1 MILNREVPN
10 SEYRIYQAYGSA
22 MAVILTLGI
31 VGNVLSVLVLLKV
44 RMILIYI
51 PLYSA
56 YVWVKSK
63 GAHAPPPGW
72 PPGIWHLLFFLA
84 KFPTMRALSLV
95 KCPPPKGFFRDQI
108 PCPPGWSDK
117 TQIDFRKPEWGFQ
130 HCHFYYFC
138 IPVQRLRSSFFL
150 LCT

>member
-63 GAHAPPPGW
+63 GVHAPPPGW
-72 PPGIWHLLFFLA
+72 PPGIWHLLFF
-84 KFPTMRALSLV
+84 FS
-95 KCPPPKGFFRDQI
+95 QI
-108 PCPPGWSDK
+108 PHHAGPFFGQMPPSQG
-117 TQIDFRKPEWGFQ
+117 IF
-130 HCHFYYFC
+130 
-138 IPVQRLRSSFFL
+138 
-150 LCT
+150 